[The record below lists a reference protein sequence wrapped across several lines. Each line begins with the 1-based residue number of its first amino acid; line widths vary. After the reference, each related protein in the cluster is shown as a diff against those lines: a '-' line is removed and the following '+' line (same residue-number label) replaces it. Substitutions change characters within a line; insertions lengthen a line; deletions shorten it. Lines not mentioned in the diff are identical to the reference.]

1 MQAKLTALFDAAE
14 QRRLYSSLQQHGLA
28 GRTVLAQLRSQRGR
42 YAMAWMDAPH
52 MPISTIAMATM
63 LMVSLCIDGWRV
75 DGAGCPFAGCHASDA
90 TCVHAMGCPKQHL
103 RGHNAVH
110 TAQKRCLQQL
120 LRRYASPRIGNED
133 ASVFTTTDRRAD
145 TVVYPGGLALSH
157 DQKLRNRGAIID
169 TTVRAPTCGVYLA
182 GAAHSASSQ
191 DGFAAEAAEH
201 DKVRHHAGRFVQ
213 ARWAFVPFVQESFG
227 RFGRQAASFIK
238 AVATHAAGRGG
249 GSQRQLLVRAA
260 HIGKDMR
267 MQLSVSLAREEAE
280 RIMAYV
286 RGAALLGRHAHPVS
300 SLLAHA
306 RA

>member
-1 MQAKLTALFDAAE
+1 MQAKLTAFFDAAE
-14 QRRLYSSLQQHGLA
+14 QRRLYSSLQQHGVA

-90 TCVHAMGCPKQHL
+90 TCVHAMGCPRQHL

-145 TVVYPGGLALSH
+145 TV
-157 DQKLRNRGAIID
+157 
-169 TTVRAPTCGVYLA
+169 APTCGAYS
-182 GAAHSASSQ
+182 AASQ

-249 GSQRQLLVRAA
+249 GSQRQLVVRAA

-300 SLLAHA
+300 SLLAYA